1 MILAVTDATIQNMIG
16 KSASQVSFS
25 MIGFGAVKNIITRDL
40 IFDFLAVQA
49 DELRKYQIERNKQRI
64 RNLSV

>member
-1 MILAVTDATIQNMIG
+1 MILAVTDAIIQNMIG
-16 KSASQVSFS
+16 KSASQLS
-25 MIGFGAVKNIITRDL
+25 FGAVKNITRDL

-49 DELRKYQIERNKQRI
+49 DELRKYKKERNKQRI

>member
-1 MILAVTDATIQNMIG
+1 MILAVTDAIIQNMIG

-25 MIGFGAVKNIITRDL
+25 MIGFGAVKNITRDL
-40 IFDFLAVQA
+40 FFDFLAVQA
-49 DELRKYQIERNKQRI
+49 DELRKYPKERNKQRI

>member
-1 MILAVTDATIQNMIG
+1 MILAVTDAIIQNMIG

-25 MIGFGAVKNIITRDL
+25 MIGFGAVKNIITLDL
-40 IFDFLAVQA
+40 IFDFVAVQA
-49 DELRKYQIERNKQRI
+49 DELRKYQKERNKQRI

>member
-1 MILAVTDATIQNMIG
+1 MILAVTDAIIQNMIG

-40 IFDFLAVQA
+40 IFDFVAVQA
-49 DELRKYQIERNKQRI
+49 DELRKYQKERNKQRI
-64 RNLSV
+64 RNISV

>member
-1 MILAVTDATIQNMIG
+1 MILAVTDAIIQNMIG

-25 MIGFGAVKNIITRDL
+25 MIGFGAVKNITRDL

-49 DELRKYQIERNKQRI
+49 DELRKYQTERNKQRI

>member
-1 MILAVTDATIQNMIG
+1 MILAVTDAIIQNMIG

-25 MIGFGAVKNIITRDL
+25 TIGFGAVKNIITRDL
-40 IFDFLAVQA
+40 IFDFVAVQA

>member
-1 MILAVTDATIQNMIG
+1 MILAVTDAIIQNMIG

-25 MIGFGAVKNIITRDL
+25 VMLRDLTRDL

-49 DELRKYQIERNKQRI
+49 DELLKYQIERNKQRI